1 MKDGMIV
8 RELQHRLLCP
18 KRCNLQNGT
27 VKCFLHNFTHTFC
40 CISSTTKTFK
50 LGVQILIDIALYNAL
65 LPMRQHRYIFGCIV
79 TYKICI
85 LFTRLMS

>member
-27 VKCFLHNFTHTFC
+27 VKCFFHNFTHTHSAAFQVLQKH
-40 CISSTTKTFK
+40 S
-50 LGVQILIDIALYNAL
+50 N
-65 LPMRQHRYIFGCIV
+65 
-79 TYKICI
+79 
-85 LFTRLMS
+85 